1 MAATGVDRASQRRML
16 GGDMLA
22 PHGACALDAPQ
33 ARSIF
38 RFACRP
44 CDLEKEVWPPLAS
57 EENTDELHWQ
67 LNAMKATLACTCV
80 VSGRSR
86 GRVKLTS
93 NDLRSLLAAALPDDN
108 EDVIR

>member
-16 GGDMLA
+16 GGDMRA

-67 LNAMKATLACTCV
+67 LKVMEATLSATFIV
-80 VSGRSR
+80 AGRR
-86 GRVKLTS
+86 RRQEKLTG
-93 NDLRSLLAAALPDDN
+93 NDLRSLAAALA
-108 EDVIR
+108 IWS